1 MVWTNIAIANVV
13 KESYFC
19 INAKIRA
26 GAGTSYKEE
35 PACQKIKKEDE
46 TIGAEKW

>member
-19 INAKIRA
+19 NAKIRA
-26 GAGTSYKEE
+26 RAAAPTKGK
-35 PACQKIKKEDE
+35 PACPKY
-46 TIGAEKW
+46 

>member
-19 INAKIRA
+19 IIMQNKGKSGYICKRKA
-26 GAGTSYKEE
+26 G
-35 PACQKIKKEDE
+35 QR
-46 TIGAEKW
+46 